1 MADDA
6 SLINEVLAE
15 TSFLYGGNAVFVED
29 LYAKWAVDPNS
40 VDASWRAFFASLQDR
55 ADEVK
60 AAAGKRAWTKPAAPA
75 ARPDWL
81 SAIDGLWPAVEA
93 KVGAKV
99 AERAA
104 PAASAESVRAATLD
118 SLRAIMMIRAYRMR
132 GHLRANLDPLGIAIP
147 DGDASELDPATYGF
161 TEADF
166 DRPIFLDYVLG
177 LETGTLREILAI
189 LKRTYCADIGVQYM
203 HISDP
208 AQKAWLQE
216 RIEGRDKEINFT
228 KEGKI
233 AILKKLIEAEGFER
247 FLHKRFPGTKRFG
260 LDGGEAMVPALEQI
274 IKRGGALGVRDIVI
288 GMPHRGRLNVLAAV
302 MAKPYQVI
310 FHEFQ
315 GGSTLPSDVEGSGD
329 VKYHMGASSD
339 RSFDDNS
346 VHLSLTANPSHLE
359 IVNPVVLGKARA
371 KQAFTLRENPDAG
384 RNHVLPLLLHG
395 DAAFAG
401 QGVIAEC
408 FTISGVKG
416 YRTGGT
422 VHFIVNNQIGFTTAP
437 AFSRSSP
444 YPSDVALMVEAPIFH
459 VNGDDPEACVYV
471 AKVATEFRQ
480 QFGKDVVID
489 MFCYRRFG
497 HNEGDDPTMTSPLM
511 YQKIKDHPSTRELYA
526 RQLISEGVAT
536 DADIAGWMSEFE
548 AFLDR
553 EFEAGKTYKAN
564 KADWLDGK
572 WAGLALPEGD
582 DRRGQTS
589 VPRQKLIDLGH
600 KITAIPESLNIHKT
614 VKRAIENRRHAI
626 EAGAGIDWATG
637 EHLAFATLLDQGFPI
652 RLAGQDSVRGTFV
665 QRHCDLIDQTTE
677 EHYQPLSNLRPG
689 QAHFEVI
696 DSALSEEAVLGFEYG
711 FSLADPK
718 TLTLWEA
725 QFGDFANGAQ
735 VVIDQFISSGERK
748 WLRMSGLVLLLPHGY
763 EGQGP
768 EHSSA
773 RLERFLQLCAED
785 NMQVVNCST
794 PANYFHVL
802 RRQLRREFRKP
813 LVVMTPKSLLRHKK
827 ATSSLDDMAEGSSFH
842 RVLNDDAERGVNTTV
857 KLVEPDKIR
866 RVVLCSGK
874 VYYDLLDAR
883 EEKGVDDVYI
893 MRLEQFY
900 PWPVKSLSTEL
911 SRFPNA
917 ELVWC
922 QEEPKNMG
930 GWTFVD
936 PWLELTLD
944 RLKVKA
950 KRARYV
956 GRPASASTAAG
967 QMSRHMK
974 ELQTFLAEAFA

>member
-40 VDASWRAFFASLQDR
+40 VDASWRAFFSSLQDR
-55 ADEVK
+55 AEEVK
-60 AAAGKRAWTKPAAPA
+60 AAAGKRAWTKAGAPA

-104 PAASAESVRAATLD
+104 PAASPESVRAATLD

-147 DGDASELDPATYGF
+147 EGDASELDPATYGF

-228 KEGKI
+228 KEGKV

-339 RSFDDNS
+339 RSFDGNS

-371 KQAFTLRENPDAG
+371 KQAYTLRDNAEGG
-384 RNHVLPLLLHG
+384 RAHVMPLLLHG

-511 YQKIKDHPSTRELYA
+511 YQKIKDHPPTRELYT
-526 RQLISEGVAT
+526 RQLVSEGVVS
-536 DADIAGWMSEFE
+536 DEDVAGWISEFE

-553 EFEAGKTYKAN
+553 EFESGKTYKAN

-582 DRRGQTS
+582 DRRGETS
-589 VPRQKLIDLGH
+589 VPRQKLIDLGQ

-614 VKRAIENRRHAI
+614 VKRAIENRRNAI
-626 EAGAGIDWATG
+626 EAGEGIDWATA

-748 WLRMSGLVLLLPHGY
+748 WLRMSGLVMLLPHGY

-802 RRQLRREFRKP
+802 RRQMRREFRKP
-813 LVVMTPKSLLRHKK
+813 LIVMTPKSLLRHKK
-827 ATSSLDDMAEGSSFH
+827 ATSSVADMAEGSSFH
-842 RVLNDDAERGVNTTV
+842 RVLHDDAERGVNTAV

-936 PWLELTLD
+936 PWLELTLE
-944 RLKVKA
+944 RLKIKA

>member
-1 MADDA
+1 MADDG

-15 TSFLYGGNAVFVED
+15 TSFLYGGNAAFVED
-29 LYAKWAVDPNS
+29 LYAKWAANPAS
-40 VDASWRAFFASLQDR
+40 VDASWQAFFASLNDR
-55 ADEVK
+55 AEEVK
-60 AAAGKRAWTKPAAPA
+60 AAAGKRAWTKPGAPA

-104 PAASAESVRAATLD
+104 PSASPESVRAATLD

-132 GHLRANLDPLGIAIP
+132 GHLRANLDPLGITVP

-177 LETGTLREILAI
+177 LETGTIREILAI

-216 RIEGRDKEINFT
+216 RIEGRDKEISFT
-228 KEGKI
+228 KEGKV

-247 FLHKRFPGTKRFG
+247 FLHKRYPGTKRFG

-274 IKRGGALGVRDIVI
+274 IKRGGALGVRDIVV

-302 MAKPYQVI
+302 MAKPYHVI

-315 GGSTLPSDVEGSGD
+315 GGSSVPSDIEGSGD

-339 RSFDDNS
+339 RAFDGNN

-371 KQAFTLRENPDAG
+371 KQAFTLRDAPDSG
-384 RNHVLPLLLHG
+384 RGHVLPLLLHG

-401 QGVIAEC
+401 QGVVAEC
-408 FTISGVKG
+408 FAISGTKG

-422 VHFIVNNQIGFTTAP
+422 IHFIVNNQIGFTTAP
-437 AFSRSSP
+437 QYSRSSP

-459 VNGDDPEACVYV
+459 VNGDDPEAVTYV

-511 YQKIKDHPSTRELYA
+511 YAKIKDHPPTREIYA
-526 RQLISEGVAT
+526 RKLVAEGVAT
-536 DADIAGWMSEFE
+536 EAEVAGWLKEFE
-548 AFLDR
+548 DFLDR
-553 EFEAGKTYKAN
+553 EFDAGKTYKPN
-564 KADWLDGK
+564 KADWLDGA
-572 WAGLALPEGD
+572 WAGLALPDGD
-582 DRRGQTS
+582 DRRGETS
-589 VPRQKLIDLGH
+589 VPMSKLVDLGH
-600 KITAIPESLNIHKT
+600 KITAIPERLDVHKN
-614 VKRAIENRRHAI
+614 VRRVIENRRAAI
-626 EAGAGIDWATG
+626 DAGAGLDWATG
-637 EHLAFATLLDQGFPI
+637 EHLAFASLLDEGFPV
-652 RLAGQDSVRGTFV
+652 RLSGQDSVRGTFT
-665 QRHCDLIDQTTE
+665 QRHTDLIDQTTE
-677 EHYQPLSNLRPG
+677 EHYTPLSHLRPG

-785 NMQVVNCST
+785 NLQVVNCTT
-794 PANYFHVL
+794 PANYFHAL
-802 RRQLRREFRKP
+802 RRQQRREFRKP
-813 LVVMTPKSLLRHKK
+813 LIVMTPKSLLRHKK
-827 ATSSLDDMAEGSSFH
+827 ATSTLADMAEGSSFH
-842 RVLNDDAERGVNTTV
+842 RVLHDDAERGVNTAV

-936 PWLELTLD
+936 PWLELTLE

-967 QMSRHMK
+967 LMSRHMR
-974 ELQTFLAEAFA
+974 ELQNFLAEAFA